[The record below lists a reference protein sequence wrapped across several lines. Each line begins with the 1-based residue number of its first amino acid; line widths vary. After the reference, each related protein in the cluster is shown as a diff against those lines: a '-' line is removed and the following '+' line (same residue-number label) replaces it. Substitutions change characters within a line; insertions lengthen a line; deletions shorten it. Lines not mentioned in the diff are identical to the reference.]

1 VPATAYLRV
10 VQNYNLPHQSPRTAG
25 PYSLTYDVTDK
36 KVIARLA
43 AMISALPV
51 APDQNIAV
59 PCASSM
65 GPAYEL
71 DFRDSKTAPDTSGA
85 GDIFHGAFCFY
96 ACEPGATFQDALAKA
111 AVVASESCRHI
122 GTRAWMRHWGK
133 PAGAA

>member
-1 VPATAYLRV
+1 MPATAYLRV
-10 VQNYNLPHQSPRTAG
+10 VQNYNVPVQSTRTAG

-59 PCASSM
+59 PCTSSM

-71 DFRDSKTAPDTSGA
+71 DFRDSKNAPDTADAAIVCFGVDVTVGSHLEPTRTMGPMGDTHFLSEVEALLDPFMPKA
-85 GDIFHGAFCFY
+85 G
-96 ACEPGATFQDALAKA
+96 
-111 AVVASESCRHI
+111 
-122 GTRAWMRHWGK
+122 
-133 PAGAA
+133 